1 MDEKERERERGGERN
16 DGLHKDASAYIYINE
31 SRSNESTM
39 LNFPFVLEAI
49 RNSRMMFDNI
59 SAVLILKSI
68 GQILVQYLLC
78 TFSINWWELEIVR
91 IDFVDWI
98 LGRLLHWM
106 DINCIDIAIKWS
118 SVCNVSGQTASV
130 NNVQWIWISVSLGKW
145 FEDTGLI
152 TEFNGWTKWTR
163 SAHSIPFVP
172 LSLSVSNS
180 NKSCMKMSVM
190 RNQHVSI

>member
-1 MDEKERERERGGERN
+1 MDEKEREREGERN

-78 TFSINWWELEIVR
+78 TFSINW
-91 IDFVDWI
+91 
-98 LGRLLHWM
+98 
-106 DINCIDIAIKWS
+106 
-118 SVCNVSGQTASV
+118 
-130 NNVQWIWISVSLGKW
+130 
-145 FEDTGLI
+145 
-152 TEFNGWTKWTR
+152 
-163 SAHSIPFVP
+163 
-172 LSLSVSNS
+172 
-180 NKSCMKMSVM
+180 
-190 RNQHVSI
+190 